1 MQQLLTTTEYS
12 IRNKHLEDSANY
24 ILVYHKLYSNL
35 TMSHFLRI
43 SDITFS
49 EFQIEQF
56 IIVRRGGRS
65 LLPVR
70 RGNSVIRVPVKDFS

>member
-24 ILVYHKLYSNL
+24 ILVYHKLYNNL

-49 EFQIEQF
+49 EFQIE
-56 IIVRRGGRS
+56 
-65 LLPVR
+65 P
-70 RGNSVIRVPVKDFS
+70 